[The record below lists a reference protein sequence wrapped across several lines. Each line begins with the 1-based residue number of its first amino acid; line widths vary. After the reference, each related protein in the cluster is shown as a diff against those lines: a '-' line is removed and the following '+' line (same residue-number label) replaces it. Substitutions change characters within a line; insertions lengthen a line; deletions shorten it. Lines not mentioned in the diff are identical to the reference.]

1 LKNAISI
8 LRTEEKQLIYGN
20 CEGNMLLFPL
30 ESYTEIN
37 SSLKRYGKEN
47 LFFSLDQR
55 DFKI

>member
-8 LRTEEKQLIYGN
+8 LSIKEKQLIYRN

-30 ESYTEIN
+30 ESDTEIN
-37 SSLKRYGKEN
+37 SSFKRYGKEN